1 MNKIKLLSFIVLIV
15 LVLVVG
21 CSSKET
27 GVKNS
32 VQSDSAESASSHSQV
47 NNTTYDGLDDAAKE
61 LDEVE

>member
-27 GVKNS
+27 VVKNS
-32 VQSDSAESASSHSQV
+32 VQSDSAESSTSGFES
-47 NNTTYDGLDDAAKE
+47 NETFYDGLDDAAKE